1 MPTHPQASLA
11 EAFERHR
18 LIFVLFIF
26 LIGLGQGS
34 RALEYY
40 YPRGDFG
47 WMNVLHNTLF
57 VSQLLALVVLFV
69 YTGRILGKRSG
80 VSRRHC
86 RSMLME
92 SYVERTS
99 FSALAVS
106 WFITFFMATA
116 IGEWTEPDVLFYG
129 PHDPASLLPATYY
142 LELLTCILTL
152 SYSIVFFVLY
162 LRSNNTGGEEVEA

>member
-1 MPTHPQASLA
+1 MPTLPQARLA

-18 LIFVLFIF
+18 LIFVGFIF

-40 YPRGDFG
+40 YPRSDFG
-47 WMNVLHNTLF
+47 WMNVLHNALF
-57 VSQLLALVVLFV
+57 VSQLLALVVLFI
-69 YTGRILGKRSG
+69 YTGRILAGRSG
-80 VSRRHC
+80 VSRKLC

-99 FSALAVS
+99 FSALAIS
-106 WFITFFMATA
+106 WFFTFFMATA
-116 IGEWTEPDVLFYG
+116 IGEWTEPDVIFYG

-162 LRSNNTGGEEVEA
+162 LRSNTGGEEIEA

>member
-1 MPTHPQASLA
+1 MPTLPQARLA
-11 EAFERHR
+11 EPFERHR
-18 LIFVLFIF
+18 LIFVWFIF

-40 YPRGDFG
+40 FPRSDFG
-47 WMNVLHNTLF
+47 WMKILHIVLLIA
-57 VSQLLALVVLFV
+57 QLLALTVLLV
-69 YTGRILGKRSG
+69 YTGRILGGRSG
-80 VSRRHC
+80 ASRQRC

-99 FSALAVS
+99 LAALAASWLFTFLMASAL
-106 WFITFFMATA
+106 
-116 IGEWTEPDVLFYG
+116 GEWTEPDVIFYG
-129 PHDPASLLPATYY
+129 SHDPSSLLPATYY

-162 LRSNNTGGEEVEA
+162 LRSNTGGEEVEA

>member
-1 MPTHPQASLA
+1 MPTLPQARLA

-18 LIFVLFIF
+18 LIFVGFIF

-40 YPRGDFG
+40 FPRSDFG
-47 WMNVLHNTLF
+47 WMKILHIVLLIA
-57 VSQLLALVVLFV
+57 QLLALTVLLV
-69 YTGRILGKRSG
+69 YTGRILGGRSG
-80 VSRRHC
+80 ASRQRC

-99 FSALAVS
+99 LAALAASWLFTFLMASAL
-106 WFITFFMATA
+106 
-116 IGEWTEPDVLFYG
+116 GEWTEPDVIFYG
-129 PHDPASLLPATYY
+129 SHDPSSLLPATYY

-162 LRSNNTGGEEVEA
+162 LRSNTGGEEVEA

>member
-1 MPTHPQASLA
+1 MPTLPQARLA

-18 LIFVLFIF
+18 LIFVWFIF

-40 YPRGDFG
+40 FPRSDFG
-47 WMNVLHNTLF
+47 WMKILHIVLLIA
-57 VSQLLALVVLFV
+57 QLLALTVLLV
-69 YTGRILGKRSG
+69 YTGRILGGRSG
-80 VSRRHC
+80 ASRQRC

-99 FSALAVS
+99 LAALAASWLFTFLMASAL
-106 WFITFFMATA
+106 
-116 IGEWTEPDVLFYG
+116 GEWTEPDVIFYG
-129 PHDPASLLPATYY
+129 SHDPSSLLPATYY

-162 LRSNNTGGEEVEA
+162 LRSNTGGEEVEA

>member
-1 MPTHPQASLA
+1 MPTLPQARLA

-18 LIFVLFIF
+18 LIFVWFIF

-40 YPRGDFG
+40 FPRSDFG
-47 WMNVLHNTLF
+47 WMKILHIVLLIA
-57 VSQLLALVVLFV
+57 QLLALTVLLV
-69 YTGRILGKRSG
+69 YTGRILGGRSG
-80 VSRRHC
+80 ASRQRC

-99 FSALAVS
+99 LAALAASWFFTFLMASAL
-106 WFITFFMATA
+106 
-116 IGEWTEPDVLFYG
+116 GEWTEPDVIFYG
-129 PHDPASLLPATYY
+129 SHDPSSLLPATYY

-162 LRSNNTGGEEVEA
+162 LRSNTGGEEIEA

>member
-1 MPTHPQASLA
+1 MPTLPQARLA

-18 LIFVLFIF
+18 LIFVWFIF

-40 YPRGDFG
+40 FPRSDFG
-47 WMNVLHNTLF
+47 WMKILHIVLLIA
-57 VSQLLALVVLFV
+57 QLLALTGLLV
-69 YTGRILGKRSG
+69 YTGRILGGRSG
-80 VSRRHC
+80 ASRQRC

-99 FSALAVS
+99 LAALAASWLFTFLMASAL
-106 WFITFFMATA
+106 
-116 IGEWTEPDVLFYG
+116 GEWTEPDVIFYG
-129 PHDPASLLPATYY
+129 SHDPSSLLPATYY

-162 LRSNNTGGEEVEA
+162 LRSNTGGEEVEA

>member
-1 MPTHPQASLA
+1 MPTLPQARLA

-18 LIFVLFIF
+18 LIFVWFIF
-26 LIGLGQGS
+26 LIGLGQGT

-40 YPRGDFG
+40 YPRSDFG
-47 WMNVLHNTLF
+47 WMKILHIVLLIA
-57 VSQLLALVVLFV
+57 QLLALTVLLV
-69 YTGRILGKRSG
+69 YTGRILGGRSG
-80 VSRRHC
+80 ASRQRC

-99 FSALAVS
+99 LAALAASWLFTFLMASAL
-106 WFITFFMATA
+106 
-116 IGEWTEPDVLFYG
+116 GEWTEPDVIFYG
-129 PHDPASLLPATYY
+129 SHDPSSLLPATYY

-162 LRSNNTGGEEVEA
+162 LRSNTGGEEVEA